1 SIVLFVTLVAS
12 FCVYGHYNF
21 YRDPGSIFFD
31 EHRAFQRQ
39 YSTYRQAEIAGFSDV
54 RQDTHAISRT
64 KKTASICASFPSVER
79 QGSQYLPIAVASAL
93 QGLSDCERQDL
104 FLNILIAHANTTEH
118 PSTSLNWLA
127 DSVDSLH
134 GYDVSNQQLEHL
146 QELELNKDFST
157 KAVFDYIHA
166 LSDCYET
173 QADWIIIFEDDILL
187 ADGWFAK
194 TKQAVL
200 SFSEEAK
207 DDMLFMR
214 LFNQERSTGWGS
226 REVGGNHEFLISIA
240 ISLVAFAILTFLC
253 KRSRIARKLVDDGTV
268 FVVCILAIPT
278 FVVLFFQAGKASML
292 PPHPGVRKERFGCCA
307 QGLVFPRAKAPRVVE
322 YLNAK
327 QSGQIDLMLD
337 DLAREDMLDRYALYP
352 VQVQHI
358 AHEAQAVWSMTFE
371 DLDPK
376 ALRMSHAKMLKD
388 LYPSECAI
396 G

>member
-1 SIVLFVTLVAS
+1 RPWLRSIVLFVTLVAS

-104 FLNILIAHANTTEH
+104 FLNILIAHTNTTEH

-146 QELELNKDFST
+146 QELELNKDFSA

-194 TKQAVL
+194 TKQAV
-200 SFSEEAK
+200 
-207 DDMLFMR
+207 
-214 LFNQERSTGWGS
+214 Q
-226 REVGGNHEFLISIA
+226 I
-240 ISLVAFAILTFLC
+240 
-253 KRSRIARKLVDDGTV
+253 

-278 FVVLFFQAGKASML
+278 FVVLFFQAGTASML

-337 DLAREDMLDRYALYP
+337 DLAREDKLDRYALYP
-352 VQVQHI
+352 LRAGQSSVRGTT

-376 ALRMSHAKMLKD
+376 ALRMSHARMLKD
-388 LYPSECAI
+388 LYPSECAN